1 MLASMTNP
9 EIIEYIQRQPTATD
23 AERELAERLLAA
35 VEEMDIL
42 VNEVHV
48 LEAKHQAEEGGD
60 VG

>member
-1 MLASMTNP
+1 MTNP